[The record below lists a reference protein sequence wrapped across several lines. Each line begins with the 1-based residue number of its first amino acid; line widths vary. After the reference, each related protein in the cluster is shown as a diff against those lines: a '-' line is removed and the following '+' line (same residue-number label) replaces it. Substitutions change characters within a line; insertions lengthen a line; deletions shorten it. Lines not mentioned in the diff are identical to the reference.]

1 MAVPYVVGD
10 IRNSVPDN
18 ISTSVLYT
26 LTLKLLP
33 LDVNE
38 PPVNLT
44 LSSMT
49 VDENSPLGT
58 PVGLL
63 SSDDPDGP
71 DDVHTYSIVGLI
83 SAPFSI
89 GGINNRTLLVNGNLD
104 HETDPT
110 VLVIIRVTDTGGL
123 STQKSFKITVNGK

>member
-10 IRNSVPDN
+10 IRNSVPNN

-49 VDENSPLGT
+49 VDENSPLGI

-110 VLVIIRVTDTGGL
+110 VLVIVRVTDTGGL
-123 STQKSFKITVNGK
+123 PTQKTFKIIVNGK

>member
-10 IRNSVPDN
+10 IRNSVPNN

-110 VLVIIRVTDTGGL
+110 VLVIVRVTDTGGL
-123 STQKSFKITVNGK
+123 STQKTFKITVNGK

>member
-1 MAVPYVVGD
+1 M
-10 IRNSVPDN
+10 
-18 ISTSVLYT
+18 LYS

-89 GGINNRTLLVNGNLD
+89 GGVNNRTLLVNGNLD

-110 VLVIIRVTDTGGL
+110 VLVIVRVTDTGGL
-123 STQKSFKITVNGK
+123 STQKTFKITVNGK

>member
-10 IRNSVPDN
+10 IRNSVPSN

-49 VDENSPLGT
+49 VDENSLLGT

-71 DDVHTYSIVGLI
+71 DDVHTYSIVGPI
-83 SAPFSI
+83 SAPFII

-110 VLVIIRVTDTGGL
+110 VLVIVRVTDTGGL
-123 STQKSFKITVNGK
+123 STQKTFKITVNGK

>member
-1 MAVPYVVGD
+1 M
-10 IRNSVPDN
+10 
-18 ISTSVLYT
+18 LYS

-104 HETDPT
+104 HETDPI

-123 STQKSFKITVNGK
+123 STQKTFKITVNGK